1 MRIKGS
7 KMIKLERREFLKY
20 AGIGG
25 VLLFSKINP
34 LSLVENA
41 FSEDVREFKLN
52 ASVRFIK

>member
-1 MRIKGS
+1 MK
-7 KMIKLERREFLKY
+7 KLERREFLKY